1 MPRFL
6 ISGAAARGQI
16 FELKDGDYVI
26 GRDNDAQISLP
37 NVSVSRHHAKISVK
51 GQTVTLEDL
60 GSGNG
65 TTVNGNVVLQAK
77 LNPKD
82 ELKVGKF
89 SLVLLGDSRAEE
101 FYKGRSVRYMPR
113 YEPRLAEVTNDDTFV
128 LSKDALRAM
137 QNQSR
142 LVEQARVVLVREP
155 SRFWHPED
163 RTLSF
168 GDSSAMVGINGWF
181 LWGSAAEI
189 SWDGTGHAIRKTA
202 WWVPLKVNDK
212 ATTRARLRH
221 KDRFHVGDSVFRY
234 EDDK

>member
-6 ISGAAARGQI
+6 ISGAAVSGQV

-37 NVSVSRHHAKISVK
+37 NVSVSRQHAKVSVK
-51 GQTVTLEDL
+51 GQVVTLEDL

-65 TTVNGNVVLQAK
+65 TTVNGKVVLQAL
-77 LNPKD
+77 LNSKD

-89 SLVLLGDSRAEE
+89 TLILLGDSRGEE
-101 FYKGRSVRYMPR
+101 FYKGRNVRYMVK
-113 YEPRLAEVTNDDTFV
+113 YEPRLAEVTHDDTFV
-128 LSKDALRAM
+128 LSKDALKAM
-137 QNQSR
+137 ANQSR

-163 RTLSF
+163 RLLSF

-181 LWGSAAEI
+181 IWGTAAEI
-189 SWDGTGHAIRKTA
+189 TWDGTGHSIRKTA
-202 WWVPLKVNDK
+202 WWVPLKVNESP
-212 ATTRARLRH
+212 TTRARLRH
-221 KDRFHVGDSVFRY
+221 KDRIHIGESAFRY
-234 EDDK
+234 EGEK